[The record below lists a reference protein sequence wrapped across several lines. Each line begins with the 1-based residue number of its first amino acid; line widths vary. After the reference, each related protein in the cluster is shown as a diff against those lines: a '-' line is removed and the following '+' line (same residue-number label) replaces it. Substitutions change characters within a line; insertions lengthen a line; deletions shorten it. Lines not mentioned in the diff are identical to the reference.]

1 MKDEEGGK
9 KYRFFLGVS
18 LNFSLVS
25 LKLRICRIIREWKC
39 TYESFRCFF
48 FSLSYCIYYL
58 SILCRIHIYMTL
70 CETIEP

>member
-18 LNFSLVS
+18 LR
-25 LKLRICRIIREWKC
+25 KLRICRIIREWKC

-58 SILCRIHIYMTL
+58 SILCHIHIYMTL